1 MPPSE
6 SIYLPVLKQ
15 NIADRSTL
23 TQAQTSPPPEVS
35 SSVANQDA
43 AMVMIPICFVA
54 VWAAVV
60 CVISNTWK
68 VNRKDVETNKL
79 TAQSPCKKCRFF
91 NSNPYVKCA
100 VNPSLAMTTAAK
112 DCTDYQP
119 KERKLIR

>member
-68 VNRKDVETNKL
+68 VNRKDVETSKL

>member
-1 MPPSE
+1 MSSFE
-6 SIYLPVLKQ
+6 SIYLPVLGQ
-15 NIADRSTL
+15 TTADRSTL
-23 TQAQTSPPPEVS
+23 TEAQSSSPPEVS
-35 SSVANQDA
+35 SSVANHDA

-68 VNRKDVETNKL
+68 VSRKEVESNKSM
-79 TAQSPCKKCRFF
+79 AQSPCKKCRFF

-100 VNPSLAMTTAAK
+100 VNPSLAMTTAAT

-119 KERKLIR
+119 KERKVLR